1 MIAGSSGHRRRSRRL
16 SAPFSGRRRQRRRS
30 WASTAEGIE
39 ILQNSSTTEA
49 RSTAPSA
56 RSLFWRGWVR
66 SLRRWL
72 SIGLP
77 VMGMVVVLIAIVSVV
92 DRQMQ
97 LVFVVAGVLLIE
109 AGVWK
114 LANPI
119 LPSERRYTELRGE
132 VDHFVDLVRE
142 MNAAAVEA
150 RQSDSG
156 RPVGRLPRF
165 ALHPPRIGRPDGPA
179 GREGGGGTRDGASAP
194 RRRGIRSR
202 VRGGVQ
208 PPRRTPHRLSGV
220 PRDRRSP
227 TADAS
232 LPPTLPLRPMLDSR
246 DTTKM
251 RRRAARRPGG
261 PPSPAPGRARRA
273 VAPPPR
279 ECLEGLP
286 TAGGR

>member
-1 MIAGSSGHRRRSRRL
+1 M
-16 SAPFSGRRRQRRRS
+16 
-30 WASTAEGIE
+30 
-39 ILQNSSTTEA
+39 
-49 RSTAPSA
+49 
-56 RSLFWRGWVR
+56 R

-150 RQSDSG
+150 RQSDSDDRWDDYQDLLSTLHESVDRMG
-156 RPVGRLPRF
+156 QLAGKEVGE
-165 ALHPPRIGRPDGPA
+165 
-179 GREGGGGTRDGASAP
+179 RET
-194 RRRGIRSR
+194 
-202 VRGGVQ
+202 
-208 PPRRTPHRLSGV
+208 
-220 PRDRRSP
+220 
-227 TADAS
+227 
-232 LPPTLPLRPMLDSR
+232 
-246 DTTKM
+246 
-251 RRRAARRPGG
+251 
-261 PPSPAPGRARRA
+261 
-273 VAPPPR
+273 APPPR
-279 ECLEGLP
+279 AVEESDREFVAAYSRRVAP
-286 TAGGR
+286 PIV